1 MTVDTIFLLA
11 RLSRYTACTLY
22 TRYVRR
28 ISYGGAYQ
36 WRKEKIDIRIGG
48 SEAVLWGRSAV
59 DQIRKR
65 EMYGKKKGKKGWSS
79 GNRWKVYDEG
89 GECAFIGMRSDEF
102 PLGHFINAEPTKLS
116 IAKPLPRQTLST
128 TSRFSSINA
137 KALEPSIPPASIRAP
152 ALHTTSRK
160 FDSRHDRLTPRLS
173 IMHTRMRGT

>member
-1 MTVDTIFLLA
+1 MA
-11 RLSRYTACTLY
+11 
-22 TRYVRR
+22 
-28 ISYGGAYQ
+28 
-36 WRKEKIDIRIGG
+36 
-48 SEAVLWGRSAV
+48 
-59 DQIRKR
+59 KR
-65 EMYGKKKGKKGWSS
+65 ENRHKNRTKRGCIVGQVCCRSNSKAGNVWKKKKGKKGWSS
-79 GNRWKVYDEG
+79 GNRWKVCDEG